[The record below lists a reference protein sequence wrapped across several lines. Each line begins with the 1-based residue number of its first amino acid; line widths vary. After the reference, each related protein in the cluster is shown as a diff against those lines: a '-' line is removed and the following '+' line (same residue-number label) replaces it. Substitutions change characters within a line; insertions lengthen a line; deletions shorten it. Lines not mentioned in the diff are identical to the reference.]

1 MVRVWKTASLTF
13 WSPNFRRKSF
23 AAKVS
28 LQGYHKKLDILYIYT
43 SHQQLIDIL
52 INIIIFVQLYYISI
66 CAHYYSFGAL
76 RWGPIPPLAMPRT
89 LRVEYAQGSCRR
101 HLKNSIILQ
110 RQVSFAKPFGAIAV
124 LVWFMVEVWFD
135 RCRDDVTQACMVG

>member
-1 MVRVWKTASLTF
+1 MKLYKVYAS
-13 WSPNFRRKSF
+13 RR
-23 AAKVS
+23 
-28 LQGYHKKLDILYIYT
+28 
-43 SHQQLIDIL
+43 
-52 INIIIFVQLYYISI
+52 N
-66 CAHYYSFGAL
+66 YSFEAL